1 LSANRLW
8 LLNSGSNNVNLVKF
22 WRTTLLR
29 FGKVKE
35 MPSKN
40 DVSETQKKRFSVLN
54 AIYDLAEQDKQ
65 KHINNNEITNKT
77 EIKGEELYQI
87 LTFLIEQG
95 LIKERLILRS
105 IYGKYREY
113 AVISITNKGLCEVE
127 KAIEKPD
134 EPTEIFPAYIYNYT
148 YTIIEG
154 NNSGHNVGGIITDSP
169 ILEQNN
175 SSIGVGLNQ
184 GGIKT
189 DEIKIAGRI
198 NEPQKPNLDEVV
210 IEIEQ
215 LLEQLEKS
223 YQTDTISQKMKMV
236 AEAIEHIERN
246 PSLHQKILSVCKGGN
261 VQALAQNLNH
271 PVGIFIIKTF
281 EYWQKNPH
289 N

>member
-1 LSANRLW
+1 
-8 LLNSGSNNVNLVKF
+8 
-22 WRTTLLR
+22 
-29 FGKVKE
+29 VKE

-175 SSIGVGLNQ
+175 FSIGVGLNQ

>member
-1 LSANRLW
+1 
-8 LLNSGSNNVNLVKF
+8 
-22 WRTTLLR
+22 
-29 FGKVKE
+29 

-40 DVSETQKKRFSVLN
+40 DVLETKKKRFSVLN
-54 AIYDLAEQDKQ
+54 AIYVLAEQDEQ
-65 KHINNNEITNKT
+65 KIINTNEITNKT
-77 EIKGEELYQI
+77 EIQGEELYLI
-87 LTFLIEQG
+87 LKFLITHG
-95 LIKERLILRS
+95 LIKKKFIHES
-105 IYGKYREY
+105 MYGVYKGY
-113 AVISITNKGLCEVE
+113 AEISITHNGLCEIE
-127 KAIEKPD
+127 EAIENPNK
-134 EPTEIFPAYIYNYT
+134 PTENFPAHIYNYT

-175 SSIGVGLNQ
+175 SSIGLGLNQ

-210 IEIEQ
+210 LEIEQ

-223 YQTDTISQKMKMV
+223 YQTDTTSQKMKMV
-236 AEAIEHIERN
+236 VEAIERIERN
-246 PSLHQKILSVCKGGN
+246 PSLHQKILSVCKGGT

-271 PVGIFIIKTF
+271 PVGIFIINTF
-281 EYWQKNPH
+281 EYWQKNQH

>member
-1 LSANRLW
+1 MSANRLW

>member
-1 LSANRLW
+1 MSANRLW

-22 WRTTLLR
+22 WRTTILR

-40 DVSETQKKRFSVLN
+40 DVSETQKKRFSVLK
-54 AIYDLAEQDKQ
+54 AIYVLAELNEQ
-65 KHINNNEITNKT
+65 KAINTNEITNKT
-77 EIKGEELYQI
+77 EIQGEELYLI
-87 LTFLIEQG
+87 LNFLINQG
-95 LIKERLILRS
+95 LIKKIFIFQS
-105 IYGKYREY
+105 MYGVYKGY
-113 AVISITNKGLCEVE
+113 AVISITNKGVCELE
-127 KAIEKPD
+127 NAIVKPD
-134 EPTEIFPAYIYNYT
+134 EPTEHFPAHIYNYT

-154 NNSGHNVGGIITDSP
+154 NNSGHNVGVIITDSP
-169 ILEQNN
+169 ILEPNN
-175 SSIGVGLNQ
+175 SSIGLGLNQ

-210 IEIEQ
+210 LEIEQ

-223 YQTDTISQKMKMV
+223 YQTDTTSQKMKMV

-246 PSLHQKILSVCKGGN
+246 PSLHQKILSVCKGGT

-281 EYWQKNPH
+281 EYWQKNQH